1 MASTNLPSSADYL
14 IVGGGTAGL
23 VAACRLSENPD
34 ISVVVLESGP
44 DRTRDPQV
52 QNPGAWHSL
61 SGSDL
66 DWKLKIVP
74 QVRVPHGLSCN
85 KVELT
90 SVSKPGWPQQP
101 RTRPSSWEGTWWFV
115 CYQWTGIRS
124 SIAGGY
130 RCLGGIGEPGL
141 ELEYT
146 AALSPEELHGDIA

>member
-1 MASTNLPSSADYL
+1 MASTELPLSADYL
-14 IVGGGTAGL
+14 IIGGGTAGL
-23 VAACRLSENPD
+23 VVACRLSENPD

-44 DRTRDPQV
+44 DRTNDPQV

-74 QVRVPHGLSCN
+74 QVRVSRELSCN
-85 KVELT
+85 NVELT
-90 SVSKPGWPQQP
+90 SVSKLAWPQQP
-101 RTRPSSWEGTWWFV
+101 RTSPSSWKSARWII
-115 CYQWTGIRS
+115 CYQWVGLRS

-130 RCLGGIGEPGL
+130 RCLGTTREPRL

-146 AALSPEELHGDIA
+146 AALPPEKLHGAFA